1 MWNNG
6 IFFFQ
11 TGQPFRGI
19 GTNQVLDPPS
29 HPSPPERVVKSISN
43 NERGK
48 TLKITF
54 NLEEPSPKTTICF
67 EIKVA
72 YIHCNALTPFAC

>member
-1 MWNNG
+1 
-6 IFFFQ
+6 
-11 TGQPFRGI
+11 
-19 GTNQVLDPPS
+19 
-29 HPSPPERVVKSISN
+29 VKSISN